1 MSDNAPLG
9 SRPPSRIG
17 TVLALLLVILIA
29 AGAGLGAAYVM
40 HKRPA
45 AYRSSAAL
53 LIDQEPGLTLSP
65 NDGVISK
72 LIRLRLKYVD
82 IAQTTTFSDAVAA
95 TTGLAPGR
103 VHADISA
110 SAAPA
115 SLLLQVIATDRDS
128 DVAQRLA
135 QSASEAL
142 RDQLTIEQTAIGIR
156 PGARVTLTI
165 LSPARPAVR
174 TSPSSARVR
183 LVGVVVGGGV
193 LLAGLVLL
201 DVLRR
206 RRRV

>member
-103 VHADISA
+103 VHADVSA

-115 SLLLQVIATDRDS
+115 QRSSSPIRRRHSVTASRTTSSLCSWPWCAGFPDS
-128 DVAQRLA
+128 TGRCGQEF
-135 QSASEAL
+135 S
-142 RDQLTIEQTAIGIR
+142 IR
-156 PGARVTLTI
+156 PWAA
-165 LSPARPAVR
+165 P
-174 TSPSSARVR
+174 
-183 LVGVVVGGGV
+183 
-193 LLAGLVLL
+193 
-201 DVLRR
+201 
-206 RRRV
+206 